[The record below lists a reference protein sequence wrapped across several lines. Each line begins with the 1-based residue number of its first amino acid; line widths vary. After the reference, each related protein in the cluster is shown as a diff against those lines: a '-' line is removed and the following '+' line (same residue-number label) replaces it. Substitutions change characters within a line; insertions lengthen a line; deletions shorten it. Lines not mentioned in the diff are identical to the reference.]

1 VTAPVLIERQ
11 DSITDD
17 VRALIF
23 ELDGELAVAYP
34 PEQLHGLTLR
44 SLFEPH
50 VRFFIARLDGA
61 AVGCGA
67 IAFFD
72 GFAEV
77 KRMYVRKSARGAGV
91 AQALLD
97 HIEAVAREAGV
108 ELLRLETGVR
118 QPAAIRLYESFA
130 STRARRS
137 RRTPRWRRRRS
148 STACSTRSGWARLR
162 AQVPAGAEAGTPSA
176 DYSGGIKRIV
186 ERSRVGRHRRRARRR
201 CRRPAVTPRWATVTP
216 WRPSCAGRRATA

>member
-1 VTAPVLIERQ
+1 MTTPVLIEPQ

-50 VRFFIARLDGA
+50 VWFFIARLDGA

-91 AQALLD
+91 AQVLLE

-108 ELLRLETGVR
+108 GVLRLETGVR
-118 QPAAIRLYESFA
+118 QPAAIRLYESCGFNPCA
-130 STRARRS
+130 AFPPYTSMAPAAVKHS
-137 RRTPRWRRRRS
+137 MFYEK
-148 STACSTRSGWARLR
+148 RL
-162 AQVPAGAEAGTPSA
+162 GE
-176 DYSGGIKRIV
+176 K
-186 ERSRVGRHRRRARRR
+186 
-201 CRRPAVTPRWATVTP
+201 
-216 WRPSCAGRRATA
+216 